1 MNNAL
6 VSPDELVYSY
16 DDVLLGERIV
26 QVGAS
31 SFPVASPLF
40 WVECSDEVIAD
51 AWYYQ
56 TETSSCQLVPRP
68 PEMMVN
74 EYDQKLEYIRYE
86 RNLRLAAS
94 DWTQIADVVA
104 AHDAA
109 WSEAWNEYRQELRDM
124 LSTITEANIDSVV
137 YPIPPQ

>member
-6 VSPDELVYSY
+6 ISPSELIYAE
-16 DDVLLGERIV
+16 DGTLLGERIAEV
-26 QVGAS
+26 SQTP
-31 SFPVASPLF
+31 FPVAPPLY
-40 WVECSDEVIAD
+40 WIECADEVTAKD
-51 AWYYQ
+51 WYFQ
-56 TETSSCQLVPRP
+56 TETNSCQLKPLP
-68 PEMMVN
+68 AELN

-94 DWTQIADVVA
+94 DWTQIADVIA

-109 WSEAWNEYRQELRDM
+109 WLEAWNEYRQELRDM